1 MKQVLVTIALLFSSY
16 LSVSAQKEIYF
27 NNYKTEDIKVQSLQG
42 MEVRFAVLPDGY
54 IFGNNPNEDILNP
67 SLYIGYF
74 NEKRIADCWT
84 LNSTIGFYNVAT
96 KSNDWYLKTDSIL
109 GNHVY
114 AENYKNSYEC
124 NLAIGVEP
132 RWYLN
137 YRNRYQLDKAQ
148 LNSGLF
154 LSFPLVFYTTILST
168 PEPLINK
175 GWFPKDFF
183 VISTFS
189 PTLGYRR
196 AVSQHWLLE
205 GSVGLGVQFYFG
217 FAEYAENTYRL
228 HISKPYINQHCEI
241 KAAYTFN

>member
-1 MKQVLVTIALLFSSY
+1 MKQILVIIALLICSY

-27 NNYKTEDIKVQSLQG
+27 KNYKPEDIKVQSLQG
-42 MEVRFAVLPDGY
+42 VEVRFAVLPNGF
-54 IFGNNPNEDILNP
+54 IFGNNPNRDILNP

-84 LNSTIGFYNVAT
+84 LNSTIGFYNISA
-96 KSNDWYLKTDSIL
+96 KSADWYLKTDSIF
-109 GNHVY
+109 GNQVY
-114 AENYKNSYEC
+114 AENFKNSFEC
-124 NLAIGVEP
+124 KLAIGVEP

-175 GWFPKDFF
+175 GWIPKYFYATT
-183 VISTFS
+183 TFS

-196 AVSQHWLLE
+196 AVSHHWLLE
-205 GSVGLGVQFYFG
+205 GSVGLGVQVNFG
-217 FAEYAENTYRL
+217 ITEYDANTYRL
-228 HISKPYINQHCEI
+228 YFSSPYINQHCEI
-241 KAAYTFN
+241 KAAYSFK